1 MDDALGV
8 HVFHDEQQLSDVE
21 GDLTLCQRVLP
32 EQTLEQ
38 LAPSHTEQL
47 RNQSTSH
54 YIAVLLLYNIKSS

>member
-47 RNQSTSH
+47 RN
-54 YIAVLLLYNIKSS
+54 